1 MNILSINT
9 FFPCPPRRGMDVVYL
24 NLLKVQAAAHAV
36 TVVTVC
42 RSAREA
48 DGVDELA
55 RHCSALHVVTPRNVT
70 SLAHKAYYRL
80 LYSILSVV
88 LWRPRCAFYGA
99 PRELRDL
106 VRRLLAQGHY
116 DVVEVHHS
124 TSATLRDCFPH
135 HPAVLY
141 LYDLHFRAR
150 ARLAG
155 TRRGIARVAARLQQ
169 SMFRHFESRV
179 MRKYDLLLFGQDED
193 LAAAASLGIPA
204 GRLALMPN
212 VIDTD
217 QSAPS
222 EVESRTE
229 NAVVFVGAMT
239 HHANIDA
246 ITHFQRV
253 VWPLVRAKV
262 SDAQWWI
269 VGASPTEEIKRLS
282 GCDGI
287 HVFADVP
294 DVRPYIHNASV
305 YIAPLRIG
313 SGVKV
318 KIMEAL
324 SLGKAIVATGTAAE
338 GMGLAPDHDLVVA
351 DLDQPFADAVAS
363 LLADNARRSHLG
375 MNARDAACRL
385 YSFNAGRA
393 TLGHAYNQ
401 LITSSSMK
409 SH

>member
-42 RSAREA
+42 RNEGEA
-48 DGVDELA
+48 GGAEELA
-55 RHCSALHVVTPRNVT
+55 RHCSELHVVTPCNVT
-70 SLAHKAYYRL
+70 SLPHKIYYRL
-80 LYSILSVV
+80 LYSFLSVV
-88 LWRPRCAFYGA
+88 LWRPRCTFYGA

-106 VRRLLAQGHY
+106 VRRLVAERHY
-116 DVVEVHHS
+116 DVVEVHHT

-135 HPAVLY
+135 HAAALY

-150 ARLAG
+150 ARLAA
-155 TRRGIARVAARLQQ
+155 TRRGLARMAARLQQ
-169 SMFRHFESRV
+169 SMFRHFEALV
-179 MRKYDLLLFGQDED
+179 MLKYDLLLFGQDED

-204 GRLALMPN
+204 HRLALMPN

-217 QSAPS
+217 QLAPS
-222 EVESRTE
+222 ESEPQAD

-246 ITHFQRV
+246 ITHFQRQ
-253 VWPLVRAKV
+253 VWPLVRARV
-262 SDAQWWI
+262 PDAEWWI
-269 VGASPTEEIKRLS
+269 VGASPSEDIKRLS

-287 HVFADVP
+287 RVFADVP
-294 DVRPYIHNASV
+294 DVRPFIHKASA

-324 SLGKAIVATGTAAE
+324 SLGKAIVATSTAAE
-338 GMGLAPDHDLVVA
+338 GMGLTPDQDIIIT
-351 DLDQPFADAVAS
+351 DLDQPFANAVIDILS
-363 LLADNARRSHLG
+363 DKPRRMRLEDS
-375 MNARDAACRL
+375 ARDTACRL
-385 YSFNAGRA
+385 FSFAAGRA
-393 TLGHAYNQ
+393 ALAHAYTRFRSFS
-401 LITSSSMK
+401 TSPRP
-409 SH
+409 

>member
-42 RSAREA
+42 RNEVQSG
-48 DGVDELA
+48 GVEELA
-55 RHCSALHVVTPRNVT
+55 RHCSELHVVTPRNVT
-70 SLAHKAYYRL
+70 SLPYKIYYRL
-80 LYSILSVV
+80 LYSTLSVL
-88 LWRPRCAFYGA
+88 LWQPRCTFYGA

-106 VRRLLAQGHY
+106 VRRLVAERHY
-116 DVVEVHHS
+116 DLVEVHHS

-135 HPAVLY
+135 HAAALY

-150 ARLAG
+150 ARLAA
-155 TRRGIARVAARLQQ
+155 TRRGIARVVARVQQ
-169 SMFRHFESRV
+169 SMFRHFESV
-179 MRKYDLLLFGQDED
+179 MMSKYDLLLFGQDED
-193 LAAAASLGIPA
+193 LAAAAEMQIPA
-204 GRLALMPN
+204 DRLALMPN

-222 EVESRTE
+222 ENESQAN

-246 ITHFQRV
+246 IAHFHRQI
-253 VWPLVRAKV
+253 WPLVRAKV
-262 SDAQWWI
+262 PDAEWWI
-269 VGASPTEEIKRLS
+269 VGASPTEDIKRLS

-287 HVFADVP
+287 RVFADVP
-294 DVRPYIHNASV
+294 DVRPFIHQASV

-338 GMGLAPDHDLVVA
+338 GMGLVPDRDLFVA
-351 DLDQPFADAVAS
+351 DLDRPFADAVAS
-363 LLADNARRSHLG
+363 LLSDETRRSRLG
-375 MNARDAACRL
+375 RNARDAACRL
-385 YSFNAGRA
+385 YSFDAGRK
-393 TLGHAYNQ
+393 TLGRAYGR
-401 LITSSSMK
+401 LK
-409 SH
+409 GKPGLP

>member
-1 MNILSINT
+1 
-9 FFPCPPRRGMDVVYL
+9 MDVVYL
-24 NLLKVQAAAHAV
+24 NLLKVQAAAHTV

-42 RSAREA
+42 RNKVEFGGA
-48 DGVDELA
+48 DELA
-55 RHCSALHVVTPRNVT
+55 QHCSELHVVTPRNVN
-70 SLAHKAYYRL
+70 SLLHKAYYRL
-80 LYSILSVV
+80 LYSVLSFV
-88 LWRPRCAFYGA
+88 LWRPRCTFYGA

-106 VRRLLAQGHY
+106 VRRLLSEQQF

-155 TRRGIARVAARLQQ
+155 TRRGIARVVARVQQ
-169 SMFRHFESRV
+169 SMFRHFESV
-179 MRKYDLLLFGQDED
+179 MMLKYDLLLFGQDED
-193 LAAAASLGIPA
+193 LAAAAALRIPA
-204 GRLALMPN
+204 DRLALMPN

-217 QSAPS
+217 KCAPS
-222 EVESRTE
+222 ENESQAD

-246 ITHFQRV
+246 ITHFQRQ
-253 VWPLVRAKV
+253 VWPLVRAKDP
-262 SDAQWWI
+262 DAEWWI
-269 VGASPTEEIKRLS
+269 VGASPTEDIKRLS

-294 DVRPYIHNASV
+294 DVRPFIHKASV

-324 SLGKAIVATGTAAE
+324 SLGKAIVATGIAAE
-338 GMGLAPDHDLVVA
+338 GMGLVPDRDLVVA
-351 DLDQPFADAVAS
+351 DLDRPFADAVAA
-363 LLADNARRSHLG
+363 LLSGGTRRSRLG
-375 MNARDAACRL
+375 KNARDAACRL
-385 YSFNAGRA
+385 YSFDAGRK
-393 TLGHAYNQ
+393 TLDRAYGRLVSETNPGSQ
-401 LITSSSMK
+401 QSSQG
-409 SH
+409 

>member
-1 MNILSINT
+1 
-9 FFPCPPRRGMDVVYL
+9 MDVVYL

-42 RSAREA
+42 RNEGQSS
-48 DGVDELA
+48 GVEELA
-55 RHCSALHVVTPRNVT
+55 QHCSELHVVTPRNVT
-70 SLAHKAYYRL
+70 SLPYKIYYRL
-80 LYSILSVV
+80 LYSTLSVL
-88 LWRPRCAFYGA
+88 LWRPRCTFYGA

-106 VRRLLAQGHY
+106 VRRLVAERHY
-116 DVVEVHHS
+116 DLVEVHHS

-135 HPAVLY
+135 HAAALY

-150 ARLAG
+150 ARLAA
-155 TRRGIARVAARLQQ
+155 TRRGLARMAARLQQ
-169 SMFRHFESRV
+169 AMFRHFEARV
-179 MRKYDLLLFGQDED
+179 MLQYGLLLFGQDED
-193 LAAAASLGIPA
+193 LAAAARLGIPA
-204 GRLALMPN
+204 DRLALMPN

-222 EVESRTE
+222 EAGPRADS
-229 NAVVFVGAMT
+229 AAVFVGAMT

-246 ITHFQRV
+246 ITHFQRQ

-262 SDAQWWI
+262 PDAEWWI
-269 VGASPTEEIKRLS
+269 VGASPSEDIKRLS

-287 HVFADVP
+287 RVFADVP
-294 DVRPYIHNASV
+294 DVRPFIHKASV

-338 GMGLAPDHDLVVA
+338 GMGLEPDRDLIVA
-351 DLDQPFADAVAS
+351 DLDQPFADAVVA
-363 LLADNARRSHLG
+363 LLSDATRRSRLG
-375 MNARDAACRL
+375 GNARDAACRL

-393 TLGHAYNQ
+393 TLDRAYES
-401 LITSSSMK
+401 LARKTCTGSGGASGLD
-409 SH
+409 HD